1 MIKRGKMEEMER
13 QAEEIKSKMERQLM
27 LPGNAP
33 DYDLSKVVEYPESFL
48 KGKRILFLG
57 SSVTYGAVGV
67 SFVEYLV
74 RKDGV
79 VADKQAI
86 SGTTLVD
93 EESVFARVGF
103 GNGGSYVRRLKEL
116 VKTSNQ
122 YECFVCQLSTNDAS
136 SGKPMGVISQS
147 RELEDFDTLT
157 VIGAMEYII
166 AYVRKHWNCPIVF
179 YTACFY
185 ENPIYE
191 EMVRNLYVLRD
202 KWGIKIIDL
211 YTDKEFNGISD
222 KERALY
228 MMDEIHPTR
237 AGYLNWWLP
246 EFEKRLEEIMKTGR

>member
-1 MIKRGKMEEMER
+1 MEEMKR
-13 QAEEIKSKMERQLM
+13 QAEEIKSRMEQQLT

-33 DYDLSKVVEYPESFL
+33 DYDLSKVAENPESSL
-48 KGKRILFLG
+48 NGKKILFLG

-74 RKDGV
+74 QKDGV
-79 VADKQAI
+79 IADKRAI

-103 GNGGSYVRRLKEL
+103 GNGDSYVRRLRKQ
-116 VKTSNQ
+116 VKTSDR

-136 SGKPMGVISQS
+136 SGKPIGFISQS
-147 RELEDFDTLT
+147 RELEEFDTLT
-157 VIGAMEYII
+157 VTGAMEYII

-191 EMVRNLYVLRD
+191 EMVRNLYALRD
-202 KWGIKIIDL
+202 KWGIEIIDL
-211 YTDKEFNGISD
+211 YTDKEFNRISD

-246 EFEKRLEEIMKTGR
+246 EFEKRLEEILKTTGR